1 MTDTFETIA
10 AFISENL
17 LDILLVIVSASAF
30 FIYWLQERRKISEA
44 ASLIVMQIEDL
55 QKRIPEI
62 NSFIVDG
69 KLNDGAF
76 YESQLLLKTD
86 YWNEYKHYF
95 VRKIDSFSFSLFDSF
110 YDCASEILEQQQFM
124 KNLQKN
130 SMFLTQQMIMQME
143 STSISQCLSWCEQNS
158 VNIDQLSA
166 ALASTISDKLSPE
179 QKSALENM
187 LKQAATSNQNPDLNT
202 FWTIYGKRK
211 DNIHKIV
218 NQGAL
223 TQYIPVQIRITLENA
238 LKRYNSIQIVG
249 CEGYKKIKKLAS
261 RRF

>member
-1 MTDTFETIA
+1 MPGNIV
-10 AFISENL
+10 AFISENW
-17 LDILLVIVSASAF
+17 LDILLVIVGASAF
-30 FIYWLQERRKISEA
+30 VIYWLQERRKVSEA
-44 ASLIVMQIEDL
+44 ASLIIMQIEDL
-55 QKRIPEI
+55 HKRIPEI

-86 YWNEYKHYF
+86 YWNEHKHYF

-130 SMFLTQQMIMQME
+130 SLFLTQQMIMQME
-143 STSISQCLSWCEQNS
+143 STSISQCLSWCAQNP
-158 VNIDQLSA
+158 VNMDQLSA
-166 ALASTISDKLSPE
+166 ALTSTIPDKLAPE
-179 QKSALENM
+179 QKLALENM
-187 LKQAATSNQNPDLNT
+187 LKQAATINQNPDLNT
-202 FWTIYGKRK
+202 FWSIYGKHK
-211 DNIHKIV
+211 DSIHKIV

-223 TQYIPVQIRITLENA
+223 THYIPVQIKITLENA
-238 LKRYNSIQIVG
+238 LKRSNSIQIIG
-249 CEGYKKIKKLAS
+249 SEGYRKMKKLAQ